1 MLGRSKLNVTASFGL
16 GMSNAR
22 EMQGNKIQEHPTPSL
37 PFNIF
42 GYSYSLKHMHNH
54 TCNYWSNS
62 MSSSYRG
69 RNC

>member
-16 GMSNAR
+16 GLSNAR

-42 GYSYSLKHMHNH
+42 G
-54 TCNYWSNS
+54 
-62 MSSSYRG
+62 
-69 RNC
+69 